1 MPKRPL
7 PPTVRAFLWFRV
19 FFNARFYYPVLAVF
33 FVDLGIT
40 LDRYA
45 LLNTAWAAS
54 IVLFEVPLGAVA
66 DRVGRRPLIV
76 TAALLIVVEM
86 AVLGFAPTGDPTLL
100 FWVFFVNRVLSGLAE
115 AAASGAD
122 EALAYDTLASEGR
135 RKEWPSVLG
144 SLQRRMS
151 IAFVISMVCGAAVYD
166 PDLLNGVLAWI
177 GVDAGLDQLT
187 TTRFPVYLTL
197 VLSFGAVASAL
208 RMREC
213 ETCAGPGRPES
224 MAGGLAEVKE
234 TALWIRRTTFVAALI
249 LFALALDSMVRLFLT
264 LNSSYYRMI
273 GIPAALFGVLG
284 AGFSALGFLSPSLAE
299 YLVRRRSPLTNYAL
313 LFALALVGFAGVAGA
328 SSWVGILF
336 VGLLAISFHLLNFF
350 SSHYLN
356 EATES
361 HRRATVLSFKSLAG
375 NLAYGAVGW
384 GYAVLM
390 QSMAGG
396 SMPPPGSEIE
406 QSLLARTLVWIP
418 VALAIVAVPM
428 LLRALRI
435 PRMRQRDG

>member
-1 MPKRPL
+1 MPRPPL

-66 DRVGRRPLIV
+66 DRVGRRPLIIF
-76 TAALLIVVEM
+76 ASLLMVVEM
-86 AVLGFAPTGDPTLL
+86 AVLGFAPTGNPTLL
-100 FWVFFVNRVLSGLAE
+100 FWIFLVNRVLSGLAE

-122 EALAYDTLASEGR
+122 EALAYDTLANAGR
-135 RKEWPSVLG
+135 RNEWPQVLG
-144 SLQRRMS
+144 SLQRRVS
-151 IAFVISMVCGAAVYD
+151 IAFVASMILGAAVYD
-166 PDLLNGVLAWI
+166 PDLVNGFLALLGI
-177 GVDAGLDQLT
+177 DAGLDQVA

-197 VLSFGAVASAL
+197 LLSFGAVASAL

-213 ETCAGPGRPES
+213 ETCAGPGRPEA
-224 MAGGLAEVKE
+224 MEGGLAEVRD
-234 TALWIRRTTFVAALI
+234 TARWIRSTAFVATLI
-249 LFALALDSMVRLFLT
+249 LFALALDSVVRLFLT

-299 YLVRRRSPLTNYAL
+299 RLVRRRTPLANYAL
-313 LFALALVGFAGVAGA
+313 LFVLALIGFVGVAYA
-328 SSWVGILF
+328 TDWIALLF

-350 SSHYLN
+350 STH
-356 EATES
+356 
-361 HRRATVLSFKSLAG
+361 
-375 NLAYGAVGW
+375 
-384 GYAVLM
+384 
-390 QSMAGG
+390 
-396 SMPPPGSEIE
+396 
-406 QSLLARTLVWIP
+406 
-418 VALAIVAVPM
+418 
-428 LLRALRI
+428 
-435 PRMRQRDG
+435 